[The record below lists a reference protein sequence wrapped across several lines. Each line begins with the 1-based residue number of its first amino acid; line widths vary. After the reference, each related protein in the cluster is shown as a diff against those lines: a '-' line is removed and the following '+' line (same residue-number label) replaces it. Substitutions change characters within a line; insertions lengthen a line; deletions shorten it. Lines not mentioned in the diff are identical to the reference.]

1 MYKVLLSRD
10 AEKYLA
16 RLDKPMRRRII
27 EAIQNLPAGEVKK
40 LQGIEAYRLR
50 VGDYRVIFEKDVRIL
65 AIHVI
70 KIAPRGQ
77 IYK

>member
-16 RLDKPMRRRII
+16 RLDKQTRGRII

-40 LQGIEAYRLR
+40 LKGIEAYRLR
-50 VGDYRVIFEKDVRIL
+50 VGDYRVIFERDSRIL
-65 AIHVI
+65 TIHVI